1 MRLRRGRGL
10 IRVRAPRTLIAGVG
24 YFNLSDL
31 SLGPHIVPE
40 LRKQSWPAHVEV
52 DDLSYGPVAVAHRF
66 LEADPPYQRLVV
78 VAAVDRGLSPPKLR
92 CYRWNRVLP
101 EPEEIQARVAE
112 AVTGVVD
119 LDNLL
124 VVVCQFGA
132 LPEEVLVVEVQPL
145 LLGPGL
151 ALSPTVRALL
161 PEITARLRD
170 IVATSPHELDWVP
183 SALGG
188 LQAQELAR

>member
-1 MRLRRGRGL
+1 MT
-10 IRVRAPRTLIAGVG
+10 PPKTLIAGVG

-31 SLGPHIVPE
+31 SLGPHIVSA
-40 LRKQSWPAHVEV
+40 LRQQSWPAHVEV
-52 DDLSYGPVAVAHRF
+52 DDLSCGPVAVVHRF
-66 LEADPPYQRLVV
+66 LETDPPYQRLVV
-78 VAAVDRGLSPPKLR
+78 VAAVDRGLSPPNLR
-92 CYRWNRVLP
+92 FYRWDRVLP
-101 EPEEIQARVAE
+101 EPDEIQARVAE

-151 ALSPTVRALL
+151 ALSPTVRALF
-161 PEITARLRD
+161 PEITARLQD
-170 IVATSPHELDWVP
+170 IVAAPPHELDWVP

-188 LQAQELAR
+188 LHPQELAR